1 MDETNLGPA
10 VKARPRRRETTYSL
24 PQIPISQRDLLQSTR
39 PGHASRKIRL
49 VIADSRPLLRLGLRA
64 MLAGES
70 GLSIRGEA
78 GTLAEAVAKA
88 ERVRPDLLFLDYHI
102 FDGSDA
108 QASLLSLKNS
118 GIRIVIM
125 NGDTRVATFRNAMK
139 VGAHAFVQEDVSQIE
154 LVRTIRRVA
163 SGDVSFN
170 AAAVNQGQQALRR
183 KRRKNDRVGIWV
195 LSPQQRRILPLIA
208 EGKTNHEIALEMVL
222 ADRTIKN
229 YIADMFKKLK
239 INRRTKA
246 AAVYLQARSR
256 IRFDKKEYES

>member
-1 MDETNLGPA
+1 MDDTNLGPA
-10 VKARPRRRETTYSL
+10 VKARPRRRETPHHQ

-39 PGHASRKIRL
+39 LGHASRKIGL

-88 ERVRPDLLFLDYHI
+88 ERVRPDLLFLDYRI
-102 FDGSDA
+102 FDGSDD
-108 QASLLSLKNS
+108 QAGLLSLKNS
-118 GIRIVIM
+118 GTRIVIM
-125 NGDTRVATFRNAMK
+125 NGDKRVATFRNAMK

-163 SGDVSFN
+163 RGDAPFN
-170 AAAVNQGQQALRR
+170 AVAVTQTPRVPR
-183 KRRKNDRVGIWV
+183 KARSKNDCTGIWL

-229 YIADMFKKLK
+229 YVADIFKKLK

-256 IRFDKKEYES
+256 MRFGKTEYES